1 MEDHAS
7 LEPPS
12 PSTSGASTTQPA
24 IVPPISQDS
33 KNIALLMWIGTIF
46 FSFIPSLIVYL
57 LKTEDRYLAD
67 QSKEAL
73 NWSITLFLGYVIG
86 IILCVVLIGFLILFA
101 LGVANIVFCILGVIA
116 TSEGKAF
123 RVPFALRLVK

>member
-1 MEDHAS
+1 MEDHTN
-7 LEPPS
+7 LEPPNS
-12 PSTSGASTTQPA
+12 PLGGSSTTQLTTALP
-24 IVPPISQDS
+24 VSQDS

-57 LKTEDRYLAD
+57 LKTDDRYLAD

-86 IILCVVLIGFLILFA
+86 IILCVLLIGFLILFV

-116 TSEGKAF
+116 TAEGKAF
-123 RVPFALRLVK
+123 RVPFAIRLVK